1 MLRKLALATIL
12 PACPALQVSHAQSTF
27 GDLRGVT
34 RDPSG
39 LPLTNAAVTVEI
51 GVEEESITVRV
62 RNEGGSIAPQ
72 DQDRI
77 FERFYRGTDARKLV
91 SGAGLGLHVARKIAV
106 AHGGNLVLD
115 KSASP
120 GTVVFCL
127 KLPMLNDGS
136 HHVPTDY

>member
-91 SGAGLGLHVARKIAV
+91 SGAGLVCTWQER
-106 AHGGNLVLD
+106 
-115 KSASP
+115 
-120 GTVVFCL
+120 
-127 KLPMLNDGS
+127 
-136 HHVPTDY
+136 